1 MAINFY
7 SGITSLSIFLFLFLF
22 TPSNNEPGTLTGFTK
37 ESSTRQLEIEE
48 EFDRHLSAERIAHRI
63 KLMSS
68 QPNHLGSPKA
78 YENAVYL
85 DSLFNSWGFDSRIE
99 EFHVLLPTP
108 IERRLEMVEP
118 HSFTASLTEPA
129 LEEDATS
136 SIREGSLPPYNAFSA
151 DGDVTGELVYVNRGL
166 PDDYE
171 ELRKRGISV
180 EGKIV
185 IARYGGSWRGI
196 KPKVAY
202 EQGAIGCIMYSDPI
216 DDGYGIGDTY
226 PEGPWRPSTGV
237 QRGSVMD
244 LPVRPGDPLTPGEGS
259 TENANRLS
267 VEESEVILDIPV
279 LPISHADALPLL
291 ESMTGSVAPRAWRGS
306 LPITYH
312 MGPGKTKVRLKL
324 QFNWDIVPLY
334 NVIAVLKGTEYPDQW
349 VIRGNHMDGW
359 VFGAADPLSGNSA
372 MVEEAYAIGQLVKAG
387 WRPSRTIVF
396 ASWDGE
402 EQGLIGSTEWVEHH
416 ADELR
421 EKAVIYINS
430 DSNRRGFLSAGGS
443 HSLQRFV
450 NEIGHSVIDPQTS
463 VPVIDRLRAR
473 LMVNGNK
480 DAASGADL
488 PIYPLGSGSDY
499 SPFLQHLGISSLNI
513 GYGGEG
519 GGGVYHSRYD
529 SYDHLRRFG
538 DPGFAYGVTLSQTT
552 GRMVLR
558 FANADILP
566 HRFGDM
572 AQNIHTYLDEIKTE
586 LGVMRESKE
595 YDQKLQLSNAFV
607 LAADPTE
614 RYHPPEPLK
623 DVPFLN
629 FAPVENAI
637 SAVQEVTRQYDQILE
652 KVMQHPDKMTDDQKR
667 MINTALQSIEQK
679 LTDPNGLPRR
689 PWYVHRIYAP
699 GYYTGYGVKTLPG
712 IREAVEEQN
721 WAEAEQEIELTAEAI
736 NRYAEAIQDIINLI
750 KQE

>member
-1 MAINFY
+1 MNLY
-7 SGITSLSIFLFLFLF
+7 SGISFLTLFLFLF
-22 TPSNNEPGTLTGFTK
+22 TPANDGTNALTGFTS
-37 ESSTRQLEIEE
+37 ENGARQLEIEE
-48 EFDRHLSAERIAHRI
+48 KFDSHLSAERIAHRI

-108 IERRLEMVEP
+108 IERRLEMLEP
-118 HSFTASLTEPA
+118 HSFTASLREPA

-226 PEGPWRPSTGV
+226 PTGPWRPSTGV

-291 ESMTGSVAPRAWRGS
+291 ESMTGPVAPRAWRGS

-312 MGPGKTKVRLKL
+312 MGPGKAKVRLKL

-334 NVIAVLKGTEYPDQW
+334 NVIAVLKGTDYPDQW

-372 MVEEAYAIGQLVKAG
+372 MVEEAYAIGQLAQAG
-387 WRPSRTIVF
+387 WKPRRTIVF

-416 ADELR
+416 AEELR
-421 EKAVIYINS
+421 EKAVVSINS

-480 DAASGADL
+480 DAASGPDL

-572 AQNIHTYLDEIKTE
+572 AQNIHTYLDEIKSE
-586 LGVMRESKE
+586 LGVMRDRKE
-595 YDQKLQLSNAFV
+595 YDQKLQLSNAFI

-614 RYHPPEPLK
+614 TYHPPEPLK

-637 SAVQEVTRQYDQILE
+637 SALQTATRQYDQIME
-652 KVMQHPDKMTDDQKR
+652 KFMQQPDKMGDDKMR
-667 MINTALQSIEQK
+667 KINITLQSIEQN

-689 PWYVHRIYAP
+689 PWYAHRIYAP

-721 WAEAEQEIELTAEAI
+721 WAEAEQEIVHTAEAI
-736 NRYAEAIQDIINLI
+736 NRYTEAIQDIINLT